1 MNREEKITII
11 SAQELNSSEK
21 QEVLSALQENQPG
34 KSFNLEYK
42 IDESIVGGLQMYT
55 ETKFLDMSLKS
66 RIDRMQTEITKI

>member
-11 SAQELNSSEK
+11 SAQDLTASER
-21 QEVLSALQENQPG
+21 QEVLTALQDSQPG
-34 KSFNLEYK
+34 KNFNLEYK

-66 RIDRMQTEITKI
+66 